1 MKVKLFFQVAELR
14 SNFNTNNFVFGLR
27 VVNIVSLELESVS
40 KEKSGNFAFI
50 FRVIRILHY
59 TETEGTKI
67 KNHKRKYVHWH

>member
-40 KEKSGNFAFI
+40 KEKSGNFAF
-50 FRVIRILHY
+50 FRVIRILHPLFS
-59 TETEGTKI
+59 E
-67 KNHKRKYVHWH
+67 VDSVS